1 MQDQLGKQQFNIQIV
16 SPNSISSKKFKVH
29 LVGHSLMS
37 RILKLYKKYMW
48 SLGYSLE
55 KLKYV
60 SVKIAQMKMSTGEK

>member
-1 MQDQLGKQQFNIQIV
+1 
-16 SPNSISSKKFKVH
+16 
-29 LVGHSLMS
+29 MS